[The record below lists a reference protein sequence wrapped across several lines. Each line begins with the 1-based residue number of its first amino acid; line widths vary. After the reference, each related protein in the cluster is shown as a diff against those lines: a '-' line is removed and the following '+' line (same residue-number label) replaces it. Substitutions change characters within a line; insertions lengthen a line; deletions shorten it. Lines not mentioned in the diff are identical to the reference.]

1 MISYLLDTHILVWW
15 RQDFKRLIKAQ
26 AQALAELE
34 ERGEAAGLS
43 AISLRELAKMIRER
57 RIEVDMPL
65 EPWLADVASHPL
77 LTVIPISP
85 RIAAESVQLGEDFHR
100 DPADQI
106 IVATARCHDLTL
118 VTADERIRRWGK
130 VRVL

>member
-1 MISYLLDTHILVWW
+1 MSYLLDTHILVWW
-15 RQDFKRLIKAQ
+15 RQDFKRLSKTQ
-26 AQALAELE
+26 AQLLTNLE
-34 ERGEAAGLS
+34 EKGQVAALS
-43 AISLRELAKMIRER
+43 AISLRELAKMIQQR

-77 LTVIPISP
+77 LTLLPISP
-85 RIAAESVQLGEDFHR
+85 RIAAESVRLGDDFHR

-118 VTADERIRRWGK
+118 ITADERIRRWGK
-130 VRVL
+130 VRVV